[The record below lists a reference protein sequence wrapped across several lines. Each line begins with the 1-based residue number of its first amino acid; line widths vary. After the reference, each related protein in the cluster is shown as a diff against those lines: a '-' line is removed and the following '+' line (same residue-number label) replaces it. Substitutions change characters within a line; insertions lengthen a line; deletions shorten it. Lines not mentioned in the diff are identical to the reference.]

1 MDAET
6 WRNIALVLGFV
17 LLGGVFAGTEFAL
30 VSLRE
35 GQIDEIERR
44 GPRGRRVAGVARDP
58 NRFLAAVQIGV
69 TVAGFFSAAYGA
81 STLAPDVAPLLEA
94 LGMPAGPASTAALV
108 GLTLLIA
115 YASLVLGE
123 LVPKRIALQRA
134 AQVALVVGPPLD
146 RFSWLMRPV
155 IWLLSASTNAVV
167 RLLGGD
173 PQARGQEMSEDELR
187 SLVSRHPDL
196 PQEERD
202 ILADVLAAGD
212 RTLAEVMRPRADVTF
227 LSATLTVAE
236 AVAEVRD
243 LPYSR
248 YPVLGEDFDD
258 VLGFVHL
265 RDLVRVLH
273 GDDGGARRTVRD
285 VARPVLELPATNR
298 VLPSMSAMRR
308 GGTHLAVV
316 RDEYGG
322 TDGIATLEDIV
333 EELVGDIRD
342 EHDPRRRSFGDG
354 ETDAGL
360 TLEDFE
366 RVTGVAL
373 PEGPYETAA
382 GYVLAELGRL
392 AEPGDVV
399 AVEDG
404 TLTVTVV
411 EKQRIRAVRFDGAAE
426 ADDTEAD
433 DAAKSA
439 GPDAA
444 KSAGPDAAAEA
455 DEAERATP
463 AGTTGTDASPAR

>member
-44 GPRGRRVAGVARDP
+44 GSRGRRVARVARDP

-81 STLAPDVAPLLEA
+81 STLAPDVAPLLEG
-94 LGMPAGPASTAALV
+94 LGLAETTAQTVALV
-108 GLTLLIA
+108 ALTLIIA

-123 LVPKRIALQRA
+123 LVPKRIALQRS

-155 IWLLSASTNAVV
+155 IWLLSKSTDAVV
-167 RLLGGD
+167 RLVGGD
-173 PQARGQEMSEDELR
+173 PQARGEEMSDSELR
-187 SLVSRHPDL
+187 DLVSRHPSL
-196 PQEERD
+196 PPEERT

-212 RTLAEVMRPRADVTF
+212 RTLAEVMRPRGDVTF
-227 LSATLTVAE
+227 LSAALTVDE
-236 AVAEVRD
+236 AVDEVRR
-243 LPYSR
+243 LPWSR
-248 YPVLGEDFDD
+248 YPVLGQDFDD

-265 RDLVRVLH
+265 RDLVRAQGH
-273 GDDGGARRTVRD
+273 GARRRTVREI
-285 VARPVLELPATNR
+285 ARPVLELPGTNR

-308 GGTHLAVV
+308 DGTHLAVV

-322 TDGIATLEDIV
+322 TDGIATLEDLV

-342 EHDPRRRSFGDG
+342 EHDPRRREMPDDAV
-354 ETDAGL
+354 DAGL
-360 TLEDFE
+360 TLEDFA
-366 RVTGVAL
+366 RVTGVELA
-373 PEGPYETAA
+373 EGPYETAA

-392 AEPGDVV
+392 AEVGDTV
-399 AVEDG
+399 AAGDA
-404 TLTVTVV
+404 TLTVTAV
-411 EKQRIRAVRFDGAAE
+411 EKQRIRAVRVDRTAE
-426 ADDTEAD
+426 GGD
-433 DAAKSA
+433 
-439 GPDAA
+439 
-444 KSAGPDAAAEA
+444 
-455 DEAERATP
+455 TP
-463 AGTTGTDASPAR
+463 AT